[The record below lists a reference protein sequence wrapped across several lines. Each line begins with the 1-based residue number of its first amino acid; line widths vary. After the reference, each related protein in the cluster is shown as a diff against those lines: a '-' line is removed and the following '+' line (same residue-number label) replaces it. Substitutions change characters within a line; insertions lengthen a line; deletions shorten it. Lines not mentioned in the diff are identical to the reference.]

1 MGAAL
6 RLAASAAAVTAIVSA
21 AAAPAAAYTVIDLT
35 GNNTTADSSGHGNNG
50 AWVGSSSYAPIGGT
64 TGFNLGGSSYVDV
77 PAGPGL
83 NVPAN
88 TNVSLSALVDPA
100 GPGLGS
106 ERIIDK
112 ITVGTA
118 DGYLIDILGDRFRVI
133 MGGVALIGSTP
144 VVGGTTYQVEA
155 VYDGALP
162 TPTLSL
168 YVDGALDGTTT
179 AGAWANGGANDFKVG
194 VDSQGFNTF
203 TGVVANA
210 VLAYG
215 VPEPATWTLM
225 LAGFAGLGVALRTRR
240 RATAQTA

>member
-1 MGAAL
+1 
-6 RLAASAAAVTAIVSA
+6 V
-21 AAAPAAAYTVIDLT
+21 
-35 GNNTTADSSGHGNNG
+35 
-50 AWVGSSSYAPIGGT
+50 WVGSSSYAPIGGT
-64 TGFNLGGSSYVDV
+64 TGFNLNGSSYVDV

-88 TNVSLSALVDPA
+88 TDVTLSALVDPA

-106 ERIIDK
+106 ERVIDK

-133 MGGVALIGSTP
+133 MAGVALIGSTP
-144 VVGGTTYQVEA
+144 VVAGTTYQVEA

-168 YVDGALDGTTT
+168 YVDGGLDGATT
-179 AGAWANGGANDFKVG
+179 AGAWANGGANDFKIG
-194 VDSQGFNTF
+194 VDSQGRNLF

-225 LAGFAGLGVALRTRR
+225 LAGFAGLGVALRARR
-240 RATAQTA
+240 RTTAQAA